1 MKLADFLRSETVN
14 LPIDGFDE
22 RVETF
27 DLFLKRAFESYLVE
41 LGKLNDQEFPGICSN
56 VLGSSGVTAQLCN
69 QIVSATNRYLH
80 GHPAQAY
87 QCIEQSLHA
96 ASVTDLKFTLG
107 KEVVEALPE
116 RPPGLPD
123 GHINAI
129 LNPWMY
135 RMRTGAPAIGLSG
148 VDLFH
153 VPFEKRHLVSNQRY
167 SIAGLPCL
175 YLGSSAWV
183 CWEELGRPDLDKVF
197 ISQFRI
203 AKKVKVLDFHVTP
216 KDLWEAFYQRHL
228 FLQNHQAQTLENFKN
243 FPTFDAGFVESYIR
257 LWPLIAAC
265 SVKRRMGQGS
275 FFPQYIVPQML
286 LQWIRQEDEIDGIR
300 YFSTH
305 TPRGAFAFYN
315 YAFPVRNIKHEGRCS
330 YLRDKFRLT
339 DPISWALLSQ
349 IPLRGQVLIDDPS
362 NRGVEIA
369 LSGDT
374 RINYDGT
381 GFYSAELTLKMLEKQ
396 APHFSKEVKP

>member
-1 MKLADFLRSETVN
+1 MKLADFLRSETVH

-41 LGKLNDQEFPGICSN
+41 LGKLNDQEFPDICAN
-56 VLGSSGVTAQLCN
+56 VLGSSGVTGKLCD

-96 ASVTDLKFTLG
+96 AGVTGLKFTLG
-107 KEVVEALPE
+107 QEVVDALPK
-116 RPPGLPD
+116 RPSSLPA
-123 GHINAI
+123 GYINAI

-228 FLQNHQAQTLENFKN
+228 FLQNHQAQALENFKD

-265 SVKRRMGQGS
+265 SVKRRVGQGS

-381 GFYSAELTLKMLEKQ
+381 GFYSAELTLKLLEKQ